1 MYLFATKPRAE
12 APTTVLVLENDFF
25 TASVITHHLLAA
37 SEPFT
42 VLTLH
47 GRSLSQTVQQTRY
60 QSLSLAACRPL
71 QLRTSGRRTVPNNL
85 LFPFHCPLTFRR
97 VLFTGKQFTT
107 IANY

>member
-37 SEPFT
+37 SEPST